1 MTGNDQGPPWRE
13 ISFDEMKIRATD
25 PAGHYAK
32 SNLSASRLWNLAL
45 DGDERT

>member
-1 MTGNDQGPPWRE
+1 
-13 ISFDEMKIRATD
+13 MKVRATD
-25 PAGHYAK
+25 STGDHAK